1 MTDPTPEEDLRSTG
15 LLGSCGVCGNT
26 SEALTLLF
34 ECPIHGQ
41 LADWAADNADPKVV
55 AKVTDTAR
63 AHERAAASWAEATGA
78 LADLFDRASK
88 ALRRD
93 RT

>member
-1 MTDPTPEEDLRSTG
+1 MSEQTPEQDLRSTG
-15 LLGSCGVCGNT
+15 LLPSCGVCGNT

-34 ECPIHGQ
+34 DCPIHGQ

-55 AKVTDTAR
+55 EKVTHAAR
-63 AHERAAASWAEATGA
+63 AHERAAASWAEATDA
-78 LADLFDRASK
+78 LASLLDRASK

-93 RT
+93 RS